1 MDTRLLEKEIIK
13 RERRLAIYYERL
25 DNIKAAHK
33 GRELTD
39 LTYWAS
45 YNYGYL
51 QGKISELEST
61 IEMLNNLKLN
71 PLDYDRFGIIDFKKV
86 QVSEGEK

>member
-33 GRELTD
+33 GRELTG
-39 LTYWAS
+39 LTYWAG

-61 IEMLNNLKLN
+61 IDMLTSIINEVN
-71 PLDYDRFGIIDFKKV
+71 PLDCDRFGIIDFKKV
-86 QVSEGEK
+86 QVS

>member
-33 GRELTD
+33 GRELTEF
-39 LTYWAS
+39 TYWAG

-61 IEMLNNLKLN
+61 IERLNNLKL
-71 PLDYDRFGIIDFKKV
+71 
-86 QVSEGEK
+86 S

>member
-33 GRELTD
+33 GRELTG
-39 LTYWAS
+39 LTYWAG

-61 IEMLNNLKLN
+61 IEMLNNLKL
-71 PLDYDRFGIIDFKKV
+71 
-86 QVSEGEK
+86 S

>member
-33 GRELTD
+33 GRELTG
-39 LTYWAS
+39 LTYWAG

-51 QGKISELEST
+51 
-61 IEMLNNLKLN
+61 
-71 PLDYDRFGIIDFKKV
+71 
-86 QVSEGEK
+86 

>member
-33 GRELTD
+33 GRELTG
-39 LTYWAS
+39 LTY
-45 YNYGYL
+45 
-51 QGKISELEST
+51 
-61 IEMLNNLKLN
+61 
-71 PLDYDRFGIIDFKKV
+71 
-86 QVSEGEK
+86 